1 MLPLFHSVTR
11 LNQKLRQSPRSEC
24 SGGIEQW
31 VIDQLTSTV
40 KLTVLP
46 EPSSAAALITAV
58 PFFLASST

>member
-1 MLPLFHSVTR
+1 MLPPFHSVTGIQPNKTTEPPER
-11 LNQKLRQSPRSEC
+11 MLR
-24 SGGIEQW
+24 GLVQW

-40 KLTVLP
+40 KLTVFP